1 VAERD
6 WTWSGSRPSLNGR
19 RDLTGVPALHDY
31 DTAVA
36 FRDDV
41 DREIDL
47 IGGAGPEH
55 EECAARLVQNVRRFA
70 GPQNVGVQPLTG

>member
-1 VAERD
+1 M
-6 WTWSGSRPSLNGR
+6 
-19 RDLTGVPALHDY
+19 TGVPALHDY

-55 EECAARLVQNVRRFA
+55 EECAGAWFRMFA
-70 GPQNVGVQPLTG
+70 DSRVLRMSVYSH